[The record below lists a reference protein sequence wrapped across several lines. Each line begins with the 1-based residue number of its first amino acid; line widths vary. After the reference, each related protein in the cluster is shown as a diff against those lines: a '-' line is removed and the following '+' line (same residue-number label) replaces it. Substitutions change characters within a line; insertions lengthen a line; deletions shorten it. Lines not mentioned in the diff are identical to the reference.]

1 MHLPATP
8 TALLFAYAFLSNIAL
23 AVVPRR
29 AARDRRGGR
38 ARRRDVR
45 DGGGADRSQ
54 PLRARATRAAPNRKS
69 TSPPHDDESRRLPSE
84 TRGREAHLGPVLVPL
99 VRRYSMNPIRHCA
112 FAVVLSLAGN
122 QIGRASCR
130 ERV

>member
-29 AARDRRGGR
+29 AGRHRRGGR
-38 ARRRDVR
+38 A
-45 DGGGADRSQ
+45 S
-54 PLRARATRAAPNRKS
+54 
-69 TSPPHDDESRRLPSE
+69 SPPHDDESRRLPFE

-112 FAVVLSLAGN
+112 FAVVLSLAVNRLPPPKPPPPPPPPG
-122 QIGRASCR
+122 GPRPRPPRRPGAP
-130 ERV
+130 